1 MDKYFLSKAHMHKF
15 ALDVLEGEGRMKL
28 LNINFS
34 LFTDQKKAKKWHDD
48 ILKELQ
54 KGGLDDMATV
64 EKDRKSTRLNSS
76 HM

>member
-1 MDKYFLSKAHMHKF
+1 MDKYFLSVAHMYKF

-34 LFTDQKKAKKWHDD
+34 LFTDQKKAKKWHDE

-54 KGGLDDMATV
+54 QSGLDDVATV
-64 EKDRKSTRLNSS
+64 ETLNGLYSE
-76 HM
+76 ML

>member
-1 MDKYFLSKAHMHKF
+1 MDKYFLSVAHMYKF

-34 LFTDQKKAKKWHDD
+34 LFTDHKKAKQWHDD

-54 KGGLDDMATV
+54 QNGLDDVATV
-64 EKDRKSTRLNSS
+64 EKLRSLYNE
-76 HM
+76 MI